1 MQPKRLAP
9 CWILEICIFA
19 ELITAST
26 LSQKFL
32 MTAQSTLRIAQQV
45 FKAICDALPPHEVF
59 SYNDLQSLSLSAQ
72 CRAFIFAELTFSARS
87 LLASLETSRFNLQ
100 QDAMRE
106 PRHHFANIIVTTAT
120 QLPRKDFIQ
129 ILESALQIE
138 AQYLAQPHRVLK
150 DLIFANRSELSMPD
164 ISDRLSNFVEY
175 AYLLDVFK
183 QYLERKQPST
193 LSAEKFAKV
202 LFEIDTKLCA
212 AYSHDEFMMLF
223 KPLFEFYQ
231 RAGEKAVAC
240 EALRLFLAEKN
251 LDAHTKRIDLAMQ
264 NGIDALTADALNDL
278 LLAPL
283 DVLVPKPELAQSEIP
298 TPKSDITQPEVSKSE
313 IPTPKSDI
321 TIPKSTIAQSEIT
334 KSDITI
340 PQSTITQSE
349 IRNPK
354 SDITIPQSTITQSE
368 IRNPKSE
375 LIQPEITNPKSEI
388 ANQKSTITQSELTNP
403 QSKIR
408 NLKSEIP
415 TIDFFELEKQRLQSQ
430 KVQQE
435 PNLRD
440 VRLLISDD
448 ERKKFI
454 KRLFK
459 GSEADYNT
467 AISAI
472 NQMKTWREASLY
484 IDREIFSRFK
494 VDEFSSEAVAF
505 VDIVFE
511 RFQTR

>member
-298 TPKSDITQPEVSKSE
+298 TPKSDIT
-313 IPTPKSDI
+313 
-321 TIPKSTIAQSEIT
+321 IPKSTI
-334 KSDITI
+334 
-340 PQSTITQSE
+340 
-349 IRNPK
+349 
-354 SDITIPQSTITQSE
+354 
-368 IRNPKSE
+368 PKSE

>member
-1 MQPKRLAP
+1 
-9 CWILEICIFA
+9 
-19 ELITAST
+19 
-26 LSQKFL
+26 

-283 DVLVPKPELAQSEIP
+283 DVLVPKPELAQSEIRN
-298 TPKSDITQPEVSKSE
+298 PKSDITQPEVSKSE

-368 IRNPKSE
+368 IRNPNSE

>member
-298 TPKSDITQPEVSKSE
+298 TPKSDIT
-313 IPTPKSDI
+313 
-321 TIPKSTIAQSEIT
+321 IPKSTITQSEIT

-349 IRNPK
+349 IRNP
-354 SDITIPQSTITQSE
+354 
-368 IRNPKSE
+368 NSE

>member
-1 MQPKRLAP
+1 
-9 CWILEICIFA
+9 
-19 ELITAST
+19 
-26 LSQKFL
+26 

-321 TIPKSTIAQSEIT
+321 TIPKSTI
-334 KSDITI
+334 
-340 PQSTITQSE
+340 TQSE
-349 IRNPK
+349 IRNL
-354 SDITIPQSTITQSE
+354 
-368 IRNPKSE
+368 KSE

>member
-1 MQPKRLAP
+1 
-9 CWILEICIFA
+9 
-19 ELITAST
+19 
-26 LSQKFL
+26 

-283 DVLVPKPELAQSEIP
+283 DVLVPKPELAQSEIRN
-298 TPKSDITQPEVSKSE
+298 PKSDITQPEVSKSE

-349 IRNPK
+349 IRNP
-354 SDITIPQSTITQSE
+354 
-368 IRNPKSE
+368 NSE

>member
-26 LSQKFL
+26 LSRKFL

-283 DVLVPKPELAQSEIP
+283 DVLVPKPELAQSEIRN
-298 TPKSDITQPEVSKSE
+298 PKSDITQPEVSKSE

-334 KSDITI
+334 
-340 PQSTITQSE
+340 
-349 IRNPK
+349 K

>member
-321 TIPKSTIAQSEIT
+321 TIPKSTI
-334 KSDITI
+334 
-340 PQSTITQSE
+340 TQSE
-349 IRNPK
+349 IRNL
-354 SDITIPQSTITQSE
+354 
-368 IRNPKSE
+368 KSE

>member
-1 MQPKRLAP
+1 
-9 CWILEICIFA
+9 
-19 ELITAST
+19 
-26 LSQKFL
+26 

-283 DVLVPKPELAQSEIP
+283 DVLVPKPELAQS
-298 TPKSDITQPEVSKSE
+298 D

-368 IRNPKSE
+368 IRNPNSE

>member
-1 MQPKRLAP
+1 
-9 CWILEICIFA
+9 
-19 ELITAST
+19 
-26 LSQKFL
+26 

-298 TPKSDITQPEVSKSE
+298 TPKSDIT
-313 IPTPKSDI
+313 
-321 TIPKSTIAQSEIT
+321 IPKSTIAQSEIT

-368 IRNPKSE
+368 IRNPNSE

>member
-283 DVLVPKPELAQSEIP
+283 DVLVPKPELAQSEIRN
-298 TPKSDITQPEVSKSE
+298 PKSDITQPEVSKSE

-334 KSDITI
+334 
-340 PQSTITQSE
+340 
-349 IRNPK
+349 K

>member
-283 DVLVPKPELAQSEIP
+283 DVLVPKPELAQSEIRN
-298 TPKSDITQPEVSKSE
+298 PKSDITQPEVSKSE

-349 IRNPK
+349 IRNP
-354 SDITIPQSTITQSE
+354 
-368 IRNPKSE
+368 NSE

>member
-1 MQPKRLAP
+1 
-9 CWILEICIFA
+9 
-19 ELITAST
+19 
-26 LSQKFL
+26 

-240 EALRLFLAEKN
+240 ETLRLFLAEKN

-283 DVLVPKPELAQSEIP
+283 DVLVPKPELAQSEIRN
-298 TPKSDITQPEVSKSE
+298 PKSDITQPEVSKSE

-340 PQSTITQSE
+340 P
-349 IRNPK
+349 K
-354 SDITIPQSTITQSE
+354 STITQSE

-430 KVQQE
+430 KVQKE

>member
-298 TPKSDITQPEVSKSE
+298 TPKSDIT
-313 IPTPKSDI
+313 
-321 TIPKSTIAQSEIT
+321 IPKSTIAQSEIT

-340 PQSTITQSE
+340 PKSTITQSE

-354 SDITIPQSTITQSE
+354 SDITIPKSTITQSE
-368 IRNPKSE
+368 IRNPNSE

>member
-298 TPKSDITQPEVSKSE
+298 TPKSDIT
-313 IPTPKSDI
+313 
-321 TIPKSTIAQSEIT
+321 IPKSTIPQSEIT

>member
-1 MQPKRLAP
+1 
-9 CWILEICIFA
+9 
-19 ELITAST
+19 
-26 LSQKFL
+26 

-298 TPKSDITQPEVSKSE
+298 TPKSDIT
-313 IPTPKSDI
+313 
-321 TIPKSTIAQSEIT
+321 IPKSTIAQSEIT

-349 IRNPK
+349 IRNP
-354 SDITIPQSTITQSE
+354 
-368 IRNPKSE
+368 NSE

>member
-298 TPKSDITQPEVSKSE
+298 TPKSDIT
-313 IPTPKSDI
+313 
-321 TIPKSTIAQSEIT
+321 IPKSTIAQSEIT

-349 IRNPK
+349 IRNP
-354 SDITIPQSTITQSE
+354 
-368 IRNPKSE
+368 NSE

>member
-1 MQPKRLAP
+1 
-9 CWILEICIFA
+9 
-19 ELITAST
+19 
-26 LSQKFL
+26 

-298 TPKSDITQPEVSKSE
+298 TPKSDIT
-313 IPTPKSDI
+313 
-321 TIPKSTIAQSEIT
+321 IPKSTIAQSEIT

-354 SDITIPQSTITQSE
+354 SDITIPKSTITQSE
-368 IRNPKSE
+368 IRNPNSE

>member
-1 MQPKRLAP
+1 
-9 CWILEICIFA
+9 
-19 ELITAST
+19 
-26 LSQKFL
+26 
-32 MTAQSTLRIAQQV
+32 
-45 FKAICDALPPHEVF
+45 
-59 SYNDLQSLSLSAQ
+59 
-72 CRAFIFAELTFSARS
+72 
-87 LLASLETSRFNLQ
+87 
-100 QDAMRE
+100 
-106 PRHHFANIIVTTAT
+106 
-120 QLPRKDFIQ
+120 
-129 ILESALQIE
+129 
-138 AQYLAQPHRVLK
+138 
-150 DLIFANRSELSMPD
+150 
-164 ISDRLSNFVEY
+164 
-175 AYLLDVFK
+175 
-183 QYLERKQPST
+183 
-193 LSAEKFAKV
+193 
-202 LFEIDTKLCA
+202 
-212 AYSHDEFMMLF
+212 
-223 KPLFEFYQ
+223 
-231 RAGEKAVAC
+231 
-240 EALRLFLAEKN
+240 
-251 LDAHTKRIDLAMQ
+251 MQ

-349 IRNPK
+349 IRNP
-354 SDITIPQSTITQSE
+354 
-368 IRNPKSE
+368 NSE

>member
-1 MQPKRLAP
+1 
-9 CWILEICIFA
+9 
-19 ELITAST
+19 
-26 LSQKFL
+26 

-283 DVLVPKPELAQSEIP
+283 DVLVPKPELAQSEIRN
-298 TPKSDITQPEVSKSE
+298 PKSDITQPEVSKSE

-321 TIPKSTIAQSEIT
+321 TIPK
-334 KSDITI
+334 
-340 PQSTITQSE
+340 
-349 IRNPK
+349 
-354 SDITIPQSTITQSE
+354 STITQSE

>member
-1 MQPKRLAP
+1 
-9 CWILEICIFA
+9 
-19 ELITAST
+19 
-26 LSQKFL
+26 

-321 TIPKSTIAQSEIT
+321 TIPKSTI
-334 KSDITI
+334 
-340 PQSTITQSE
+340 
-349 IRNPK
+349 
-354 SDITIPQSTITQSE
+354 TQSE

>member
-1 MQPKRLAP
+1 
-9 CWILEICIFA
+9 
-19 ELITAST
+19 
-26 LSQKFL
+26 

-349 IRNPK
+349 IRNP
-354 SDITIPQSTITQSE
+354 
-368 IRNPKSE
+368 NSE